1 MNAEPTSPA
10 LRRGGRHRLAHG
22 ALQPFAAQLEE
33 IEVVFLRAAQRNVR
47 PSDWMKAM
55 PGTFSRLSRSSLV
68 MNRSVPPA
76 AAQAS

>member
-33 IEVVFLRAAQRNVR
+33 IEVFLRAAQRNVR
-47 PSDWMKAM
+47 PSDWMNAM
-55 PGTFSRLSRSSLV
+55 PGTFLRLSRSSLV